1 MLFRCCCRHF
11 ENLKSLR
18 YGIISLLHGQC
29 AHTIML
35 HNAVKFAAV
44 KWTLLTVSFVKQM
57 ATLCCGKK
65 FIVRRVKVL
74 LPGYLNPIQKAMLL
88 HRQMMGVDG
97 QFQIAKL
104 STGSAMLNRQGCR
117 PEQMFWPQVL
127 LSNVV
132 FPRVRA
138 SPHWTWCCIHGSMYL
153 IYTAKTFC
161 T

>member
-1 MLFRCCCRHF
+1 MLCRCCRHF

-29 AHTIML
+29 AHTIIL
-35 HNAVKFAAV
+35 RNAVKCGAV
-44 KWTLLTVSFVKQM
+44 KWTLLTVSFVNGWRP
-57 ATLCCGKK
+57 C
-65 FIVRRVKVL
+65 VL
-74 LPGYLNPIQKAMLL
+74 GRNSGHLKPIQKAMLL

-104 STGSAMLNRQGCR
+104 STGSAMLNCQGCY
-117 PEQMFWPQVL
+117 PEQKFWSQVL
-127 LSNVV
+127 FSNVV

-138 SPHWTWCCIHGSMYL
+138 STCWTWCGFRGSMYL
-153 IYTAKTFC
+153 IYAAKKLC